1 MASVKYVSA
10 SEIRAIF
17 NDGRFEDLVAY
28 KVLSEKLIRE
38 GPASAQ
44 ANQPPGTKS
53 QILAYLDSRG
63 KQVALVH
70 RYLRPDGTLGAS
82 GRPDPKKVFRD
93 GTLYIFDETIPI

>member
-1 MASVKYVSA
+1 VPPVKYVSA

-28 KVLSEKLIRE
+28 GALSEKLIRE

-44 ANQPPGTKS
+44 ANQSPGTKS
-53 QILAYLDSRG
+53 QIVAYLDSRG

-82 GRPDPKKVFRD
+82 QRPDPKKVLRD
-93 GTLYIFDETIPI
+93 GVLYALDETL